1 MYNIVMKFLVLLII
15 FFFNLSSFSSL
26 SASETV
32 CGKSKNITYYSETDE
47 YYSLIGPE
55 KYLSD
60 LENVLNNFG
69 LITDNFEGNSK
80 FEFIFLDNGNLIAT
94 DFETCEVEK
103 LKWKYQYS
111 PNEGTF
117 KILAGFN
124 NTNEYLL
131 KFGLEGSNF
140 YSDSYYYKLVY
151 YQQGQQ
157 DCHNE
162 MNPICHKFIAE
173 LDILGYSDLKNDLS
187 YNEQRKIIIEEI
199 EARKKAEEEERQRLL
214 AEKKAKEEQEERER
228 LAREKAEKER
238 AEKEKIQRE
247 KAAKAKEEFDNSA
260 YGMLFNSYT
269 TYMMIRDLY
278 EARKDY
284 AIQYI
289 TSVKIADVRT
299 MMKEIENKITSE
311 NKDISEDEVWQNAS
325 LQYANEYGSMDL
337 IKSTGAYS
345 DQVSALAK
353 LQLLSFEGL
362 YKDIIGAKTM
372 EKDF

>member
-1 MYNIVMKFLVLLII
+1 M
-15 FFFNLSSFSSL
+15 
-26 SASETV
+26 
-32 CGKSKNITYYSETDE
+32 
-47 YYSLIGPE
+47 
-55 KYLSD
+55 
-60 LENVLNNFG
+60 
-69 LITDNFEGNSK
+69 
-80 FEFIFLDNGNLIAT
+80 LD
-94 DFETCEVEK
+94 
-103 LKWKYQYS
+103 
-111 PNEGTF
+111 
-117 KILAGFN
+117 
-124 NTNEYLL
+124 
-131 KFGLEGSNF
+131 FGLEGSNF
-140 YSDSYYYKLVY
+140 YSDSYFYKLVY

-157 DCHNE
+157 DCYNE

-173 LDILGYSDLKNDLS
+173 LDIIGYSDLKNNLN

-199 EARKKAEEEERQRLL
+199 EARNKAEEEERQRLL

-238 AEKEKIQRE
+238 AEKEKMQRE

-269 TYMMIRDLY
+269 AYMMIRDLY
-278 EARKDY
+278 ESRKDY

-289 TSVKIADVRT
+289 TSIKMADVRT
-299 MMKEIENKITSE
+299 MMKEIENKVTSE
-311 NKDISEDEVWQNAS
+311 NKDINEDEVWQNAS
-325 LQYANEYGSMDL
+325 SQYVNEYGSMDL

-362 YKDIIGAKTM
+362 YKDIIGTKIM